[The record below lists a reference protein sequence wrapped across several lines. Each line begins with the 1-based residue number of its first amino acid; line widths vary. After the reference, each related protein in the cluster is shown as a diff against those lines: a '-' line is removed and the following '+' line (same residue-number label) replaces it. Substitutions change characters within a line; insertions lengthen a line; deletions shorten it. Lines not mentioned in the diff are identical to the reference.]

1 MENWANLS
9 TDWAGLPAHSSGHRS
24 LTCNSAFPELPNCY
38 RCMAKTNETTEQA
51 GDTSRQFLKKA
62 QDHHHTNT
70 SIGSSISS
78 WKEEESA
85 ENGLSASN
93 NISRGLPCDAA

>member
-1 MENWANLS
+1 MENWANVS

-24 LTCNSAFPELPNCY
+24 PTCNSAFPELPNCY

-62 QDHHHTNT
+62 QDYHHTNT
-70 SIGSSISS
+70 SIGSSISILYFQL
-78 WKEEESA
+78 E
-85 ENGLSASN
+85 GGR
-93 NISRGLPCDAA
+93 ISRKQAVCKQ